1 MTDTTE
7 LTATGSPTTGPGA
20 TAPAEPVAAPR
31 GGGAQPGRPGDA
43 PPLSPRE
50 LLRWSWRQLTSMRT
64 ALLLLL
70 LLALAAVP
78 GSVVPQRDVD
88 AIEVTQWQ
96 DAHPGLTPLYE
107 RLGLFSVYDSAWFS
121 AVYLLLMVSLAGC
134 IVPRTAV
141 YWRALRAA
149 PPPAPKN
156 LRQLPAHASF
166 ETAAPPDVV
175 RAQARTVLR
184 RRRYRVAADR
194 PGEPQDAVAAERGH
208 LREAGNLLF
217 HVSVIVVLVGFA
229 YGQLLG
235 FKGGTIVLTGRGFSN
250 TLSQYDDFNPGSLF
264 DPAGLAPVSIDV
276 EDFRVRF
283 LPSGPQAGQP
293 VEFTADVTYR
303 EEPGAPEREH
313 RLEVN
318 HPLQLDG
325 VSVFLVGHGY
335 APVLTVTDGDGNVTK
350 EPVVFLPQDSTFAS
364 FGVVKLPDASPRQ
377 LGFEGMFYPTFAS
390 TGRDP
395 YSAFPDALRPVVSL
409 FGYSGDLGMDGG
421 APQSVYQLDTAGL
434 DRFER
439 APGNPVR
446 FDLELGETM
455 QLPDGQGSISFDGY
469 QRWVKLQVSDT
480 PGKGLALGGIVV
492 GLLGLM
498 GSLFVRRRR
507 TWVRVTPRGDR
518 TLVEVAGL
526 DRSTVAEGLEDEVR
540 RLAEAL
546 GAPPTDHRSTDSRST
561 DSSTRSATP

>member
-1 MTDTTE
+1 VSGTDTALDTS
-7 LTATGSPTTGPGA
+7 AGTGNPQDRPSTTGPGD
-20 TAPAEPVAAPR
+20 APALR
-31 GGGAQPGRPGDA
+31 
-43 PPLSPRE
+43 PRE
-50 LLRWSWRQLTSMRT
+50 LLRWGWRQLTSMRT

-88 AIEVTQWQ
+88 ALGVSTWKA
-96 DAHPGLTPLYE
+96 DHPGLTPVYE

-134 IVPRTAV
+134 IVPRTAF

-149 PPPAPKN
+149 PPRAPRN
-156 LRQLPAHASF
+156 LRRLPAYASF
-166 ETAAPPDVV
+166 ATDADPDLL

-184 RRRYRVAADR
+184 SRRYRVARED
-194 PGEPQDAVAAERGH
+194 PDGPQDAVSAERGH

-235 FKGGTIVLTGRGFSN
+235 YKGGAIVLVGRGFSN

-264 DPAGLAPVSIDV
+264 DPDGLAPVSFDV

-293 VEFTADVTYR
+293 ADFTADLTYR
-303 EEPGAPEREH
+303 EEPGGPEREH
-313 RLEVN
+313 RLKVN
-318 HPLQLDG
+318 EPLLLDG
-325 VSVFLVGHGY
+325 VDVFLVGHGY
-335 APVLTVTDGDGNVTK
+335 APILTVTDGDGNVTRN
-350 EPVVFLPQDSTFAS
+350 PVVFLPQDASFAS
-364 FGVVKLPDASPRQ
+364 FGVVKVPDASPEQ
-377 LGFEGMFYPTFAS
+377 LGFEGMFYPTYAS

-409 FGYSGDLGMDGG
+409 FGYSGDLGMDEGL
-421 APQSVYQLDTAGL
+421 PQSVYELDTSDL
-434 DRFER
+434 TRFER
-439 APGNPVR
+439 AKGDPVR
-446 FDLELGETM
+446 FDLEPGETM
-455 QLPDGQGSISFDGY
+455 QLPDGQGSIRFDGY
-469 QRWVKLQVSDT
+469 RRWVKLQVSDT
-480 PGKGLALGGIVV
+480 PGKGLALGGIVL
-492 GLLGLM
+492 GLVGLM

-507 TWVRVTPRGDR
+507 AWVRVTRDGER

-526 DRSTVAEGLEDEVR
+526 DRSTAAEGLQDEVR
-540 RLAEAL
+540 RLAETL
-546 GAPPTDHRSTDSRST
+546 GAPSPRDTT
-561 DSSTRSATP
+561 SSPRSATP